1 MKRLFQ
7 LMSEKKASDI
17 FLSVSSPINI
27 KINGVAVPV
36 NQQVMDSET
45 ITKLLYEV
53 ITDKQ
58 IKEYEDTLE
67 LNTAF
72 TLEPY
77 GSFRI
82 SAFRQKGSPAVVVRY
97 IPGDIPPIDSLGLPE
112 VLKEVIMEKRG
123 LILMVGATGSGKSTS
138 LAAMLDYRNE
148 LKSGHILTLED
159 PVEFI
164 FKNKKSIVN
173 QREVGSDTLD
183 FKVALKN
190 ALRQAPDC
198 ILIGEVRDKDT
209 MAAAVAYAQSGHLC
223 LATLHANN
231 SYHAINRIISFYP
244 LENRPALLQDLAA
257 TLKCIVSQRLIR
269 NKKGGRSAAVE
280 VMLNTRH
287 IAELI
292 EKGEISEMKEAMDKS
307 MAPGSQTFEQCF
319 FKMIRDGSISQ
330 EEAMANADSPSN
342 LIWLLNNTEVG
353 ATSPGG
359 AGTAK
364 QEEKKR
370 EDAANG
376 MTTQESGGA
385 SFTEITLI
393 TEDSH

>member
-1 MKRLFQ
+1 MSAMKRLFQ
-7 LMSEKKASDI
+7 LMAEKKASDI

-36 NQQVMDSET
+36 NQQVMDGDT
-45 ITKLLYEV
+45 IIKLLYEV
-53 ITDKQ
+53 LSPKQ

-67 LNTAF
+67 FNGAF

-97 IPGDIPPIDSLGLPE
+97 IPGDIPAFDSLGLPE
-112 VLKEVIMEKRG
+112 VLKETIMEKRG

-183 FKVALKN
+183 FRVALKN

-209 MAAAVAYAQSGHLC
+209 MAAAIAYAQSGHLC

-269 NKKGGRSAAVE
+269 NKKGNRSAAVE

-307 MAPGSQTFEQCF
+307 MSPGSMTFEQCF
-319 FKMIRDGSISQ
+319 FKMIRDGVISQ

-342 LIWLLNNTEVG
+342 LIWLLNNSEAAAPTVPG
-353 ATSPGG
+353 ALPQMPGEQ
-359 AGTAK
+359 K
-364 QEEKKR
+364 KEEPA
-370 EDAANG
+370 DA
-376 MTTQESGGA
+376 GGA

-393 TEDSH
+393 TEDSN